1 MKRHCRDFVIVLA
14 AGVALGL
21 LLSAGQVA
29 AAELAPGP
37 EATTGAST
45 SQRANYHA
53 DYHADYPP
61 TTLRTV
67 PRARRTTPLRDAT
80 SGAISSA
87 TGETRPAWI
96 VTGGRAW
103 AGRADTHA
111 CSSLHRAR

>member
-53 DYHADYPP
+53 DYHADYPANG
-61 TTLRTV
+61 TEDRAKGTDDDST
-67 PRARRTTPLRDAT
+67 PRRDERRDLQRDWR
-80 SGAISSA
+80 SA
-87 TGETRPAWI
+87 PGMDRFGRPGLGWP
-96 VTGGRAW
+96 R
-103 AGRADTHA
+103 
-111 CSSLHRAR
+111 

>member
-53 DYHADYPP
+53 DYHADYPANG
-61 TTLRTV
+61 TEDRAKGTEDDST
-67 PRARRTTPLRDAT
+67 PRRDERRDFQRDWRNAP
-80 SGAISSA
+80 GMDRD
-87 TGETRPAWI
+87 GRPGLGWP
-96 VTGGRAW
+96 R
-103 AGRADTHA
+103 
-111 CSSLHRAR
+111 